1 MRWLQRTLPVLVP
14 ALVLLAAF
22 LLRIFDP
29 GHLLTDQQRTVFD
42 YYQRFSPRIYEPA
55 PVRIVDIDDESL
67 SKLGQWPWPRTLLA
81 QLVVNLANAGA
92 AVVAFDAVFAEPDR
106 TSPANVL
113 PVWSQTADISDKLKQ
128 ELAALPDNDKL
139 FAQVI
144 KQAGNVVTGF
154 ALTDD
159 LHTRVPLQRGNFAW
173 SGDDPS
179 LFLAPHS
186 GAVTNLPEIEAAA
199 AGNGAFSF
207 EPDSDLVIRRVPLI
221 QRFNDRLYPLLAIE
235 ALRVALGPKTL
246 KVKTSGGSGET
257 SYGEHTGINSIQ
269 IPKDLVIPTD
279 RSGQLLM
286 HYTPPVPERYLP
298 AWKLFAPGFN
308 ADEVRDKI
316 IFVGT
321 SASGL
326 KDIRPSPINPGMP
339 GVEAHAQ
346 AAEQILLHHF
356 LQRPDWA
363 DGAEYIY
370 MLVLGVILIVLL
382 RSAGALWSAVVGAAA
397 ITGAIGASW
406 YAYKSLLLLVDPVMP
421 SITAI
426 AIYMSG
432 TLIGYLRTEAE
443 KKQVRGAFA
452 QYLSPALVEQLAA
465 DPGRLKLGGEL
476 REMTFLFCDVR
487 GFTTISETFKS
498 NPQGLTHL
506 INRFLTPM
514 TDLILARRGTIDK
527 YMGDCIMAFWNAPLD
542 DTEHADHAC
551 ESALA
556 MIHELKDLNVRL
568 KQEADAENRRYHPL
582 NIGIGLNTGDCVV
595 GNMGSE
601 QRFDYS
607 VLGDAVNLASRLE
620 GQSKNYGVGIVIGE
634 NTRTKAPSW
643 ASIEL
648 DLIAVKGKKEAVRI
662 FTLHGDKALAGK
674 PEFKALV
681 ERHDAMLACYRRQ
694 EWDRTRQLVTECRQ
708 LDGRLE
714 HLYDLYDERVAY
726 YMDNPPGPE
735 WDGVFV
741 ATSK

>member
-1 MRWLQRTLPVLVP
+1 
-14 ALVLLAAF
+14 
-22 LLRIFDP
+22 
-29 GHLLTDQQRTVFD
+29 
-42 YYQRFSPRIYEPA
+42 
-55 PVRIVDIDDESL
+55 
-67 SKLGQWPWPRTLLA
+67 
-81 QLVVNLANAGA
+81 
-92 AVVAFDAVFAEPDR
+92 AVFAEPDR

-113 PVWSQTADISDKLKQ
+113 PIWSTTSDIDDKLKQ
-128 ELAALPDNDKL
+128 ELAALPDNDKI
-139 FAQVI
+139 FARVVQ
-144 KQAGNVVTGF
+144 QAGNVVTGF
-154 ALTDD
+154 ALIQDNNG
-159 LHTRVPLQRGNFAW
+159 HVPLQRGNFAFG
-173 SGDDPS
+173 GDDPHQ
-179 LFLAPHS
+179 FLVAHG
-186 GAVTNLPEIEAAA
+186 GAVTNLPEIEQAA

-207 EPDSDLVIRRVPLI
+207 EPDSDFVIRRVPLV
-221 QRFNDRLYPLLAIE
+221 QRLNDRLYPLLALE
-235 ALRVALGPKTL
+235 ALRVALGAKTMVI
-246 KVKTSGGSGET
+246 KSSGANQQT
-257 SYGEHTGINSIQ
+257 AYGEHTGINNIKLGPDW
-269 IPKDLVIPTD
+269 IIPTD
-279 RSGQLLM
+279 SRGQLLM
-286 HYTPPVPERYLP
+286 HFTREVPQRTIA
-298 AWKLFAPGFN
+298 AWKVMAPNFDP
-308 ADEVRDKI
+308 AEVRDKI

-321 SASGL
+321 SAAGL
-326 KDIRPSPINPGMP
+326 KDIRPSPIDPGMP

-356 LQRPDWA
+356 LLRPDWA
-363 DGAEYIY
+363 DGAEAVF
-370 MLVLGVILIVLL
+370 MLVLGIILIILL
-382 RSAGALWSAVVGAAA
+382 RSTGALWSAAVGAVSIA
-397 ITGAIGASW
+397 GLFGASW

-421 SITAI
+421 SLTAV

-443 KKQVRGAFA
+443 KRFVRGAMG
-452 QYLSPALVEQLAA
+452 QYMSPALVEQIAN
-465 DPGRLKLGGEL
+465 DPSRLKLGGEL

-506 INRFLTPM
+506 INKFLTPM

-542 DTEHADHAC
+542 DPEHADHAC

-568 KQEADAENRRYHPL
+568 KQEAEAEDRRYHPL
-582 NIGIGLNTGDCVV
+582 NIGIGLNTGECVV
-595 GNMGSE
+595 GNMGSD

-634 NTRTKAPSW
+634 STRAAAPSW
-643 ASIEL
+643 AAIEL

-662 FTLHGDKALAGK
+662 FTLHGDQALAQTD
-674 PEFKALV
+674 EFRSLN
-681 ERHDAMLACYRRQ
+681 ERHDAMLACYRQQ
-694 EWDRTRQLVTECRQ
+694 EWNRAKQLIVECRQ

-726 YMDNPPGPE
+726 YTDNPPGPD